1 MQKDKAAKEAAV
13 LRAEMEHAKRSRN
26 LLQRRLKDEGQSHN
40 AEKKRL
46 EQQEMQ
52 SRQREQSA
60 QRTLARIEEQL
71 QKKERVWKA
80 QLEEK
85 DRENKQ
91 LRDLI
96 TRQESVAAHRKAFAH
111 SGPHA
116 QGSSS
121 SLASADNSM
130 QSSSAFPVPPH
141 RAAELVDWIKV
152 ETERATLTT
161 DVRVSTEA
169 RVALERRL
177 TQVKSVTRPDDVKV
191 RQLEAMIKQHN
202 AAIARKQGR
211 FAELTTAHEDASS
224 NGMIAIDNGADN
236 RFDRFSL
243 AEAKV
248 LLAALFKQATTLPV
262 AAASAPPLV
271 GVPGK
276 SATGNVN
283 GVVKSRLQSLHS
295 VVSAAAATSSALV
308 RTKPSTAPHAS
319 QRTLISSNNGSTG
332 IPSAM
337 NGTISGIHQRST
349 ISSSFKGTT
358 VAVVRPA
365 AAGRVPL
372 GTKTSTFQRPVGG
385 GTKTQAGMIQKP
397 HAERV
402 SDASTATAVTTS
414 TTTSSDTGDAPQQEE
429 MMEEQEG
436 DEVEEGEDE
445 DSYGDEDMD
454 VDESYLYND
463 DNDESFYPEEED
475 DDDDDDDHYR
485 RKNAATARRRQP
497 REVKSSVIQQEEEE
511 EKVLPLADRLR
522 VKFGVTF
529 GSSSGDSA
537 QTTVAVHEVS
547 SASATST
554 EADEEV
560 VEVVASSSSS
570 YGLSKSKQGGNGTK
584 ASSKAPKAAK
594 VSKTKVKAM
603 HACAPAPVLTAI
615 TGTSLE
621 GYTIKELKA
630 FLVERRLPVSGKKS
644 ELIERLEDYL
654 EEHEQE
660 EEDEAEDSDEEE
672 GGMEEVDDVDENEDG
687 QKLISQKQKQP
698 SRKVI
703 LGKLGPNNTFGL
715 SLALHSPG
723 RWDRDNADTEEY
735 M

>member
-1 MQKDKAAKEAAV
+1 
-13 LRAEMEHAKRSRN
+13 MEHAKRSRN

-202 AAIARKQGR
+202 AAIALKQGR

-436 DEVEEGEDE
+436 DEVEEGE
-445 DSYGDEDMD
+445 DEDMD